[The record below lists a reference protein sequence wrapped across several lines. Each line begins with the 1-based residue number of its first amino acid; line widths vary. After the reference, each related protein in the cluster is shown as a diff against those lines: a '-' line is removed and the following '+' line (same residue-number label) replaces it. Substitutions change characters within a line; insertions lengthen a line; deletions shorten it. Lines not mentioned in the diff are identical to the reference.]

1 MTARRYETDGRHV
14 GRFLPAV
21 DNSPNFASYPQLP
34 PAGCGASVADRRLL
48 GVRTE
53 FTIAAPHG
61 SQDVAVAAPDNTR
74 LAVLRSE
81 LAAAAGVD
89 DDAPLWLGERAL
101 TAETPLSDIPFGAE
115 LRAGPPGS
123 GSPASG
129 VLSLQVVGG
138 PDAGLIMPLGRGRL
152 CLGRDVA
159 CDVRFADA
167 DVSRRHALIDVRD
180 TGITLHDLGSTNGTR
195 IDGEPVGSSGVPL
208 RPGCLIAIGDS
219 LLTLTGPAEMPAT
232 LQPAPDGKQ
241 LMLRPPRRSASVPQP
256 EIDLPVRAS
265 SLQPR
270 GVQWITALLPA
281 AAGGAIAWFSHS
293 PQFLL
298 FALLSPVMMISTAL
312 GDRVHWRRSRRRDA
326 ATFRRRRAAA
336 EQQVRD
342 ALLAETAARRALAPD
357 PAALL
362 RHAALPSSRLWERRR
377 DDADLL
383 DLRVGTADLPS
394 ATRVRN
400 GPQVS
405 AAGTVRSV
413 PLTVDLRAG
422 PLGVTGPA
430 DVLAGLGRSLV
441 GQLVALHSPLDVEL
455 GFLLSD
461 DTAGQWTWARWLPH
475 LSGRVARGAQECAGL
490 VADLSDAVQPRL
502 TSRRMEPGGWPE
514 RWLVLVLDRAAEL
527 ADVPGLA
534 ALLASGPAAG
544 VSAICLETD
553 PAALPTSCA
562 TVALVCGDT
571 GSQIAVRTGD
581 GPVGSGVSD
590 RVSAAWATTV
600 ARSLARLIDPG
611 NHGEAAVPDR
621 CLLGEVLD
629 VADFT
634 SAAIS
639 RRWAASDGGARTVIG
654 LGADGPVTLDLVADG
669 PHALI
674 AGTTGSGK
682 SELLQALVSGL
693 AASHPP
699 DELNVLLIDYKGG
712 AAFAECA
719 QLPHA
724 AGLVTDLDP
733 YLTERALRSL
743 NSELRRRERLFAT
756 VGAADLASY
765 RAARPVE
772 RVPRLVIVV
781 DEFASLVEE
790 LPEFVRGL
798 VGIAQ
803 RGRSLGVHLVLAT
816 QRPGS
821 AVSADI
827 RANTSLRIA
836 LRVTDPGE
844 SSDVIDAPDAAT
856 IPRSCPGRACL
867 RTGAALVRFQAAQAS
882 GASVRPGVAT
892 VRALGPWRREIA
904 ANVAEPVASDVS
916 RLVVAV
922 AAAAR
927 DAGYEAARSPWLA
940 PLPDQLAAADLPA
953 SSSEGE
959 VPLALVDMPDEQRR
973 ESLTVDLAGSSL
985 LVAGAARSGR
995 TTTLAALAIGAA
1007 SRLGPDDLQMFVL
1020 DAAGGL
1026 VDTVGALPH
1035 CATALGPD
1043 ELDLVPRLLDRLDR
1057 ECARRLTQRSADE
1070 SPRDRLLLLV
1080 DGWSALLAGL
1090 ADADAAGCADLLGGL
1105 LRVGGATALS
1115 VAVTGDRSALAPR
1128 FAGGFASRLL
1138 LRMPDRTDYGLAGVA
1153 ARDVPASLPP
1163 GRGMRAGD
1171 GAVLQV
1177 AHPGVRPDPGAIR
1190 DAAAAIARQCSA
1202 ASPRRARIRI
1212 QPLPGR
1218 VRLHDLPGDGSRR
1231 LTLGVAGDEVN
1242 PLRLDPFDGALRM
1255 LVAGPPRSGR
1265 TTLLDLL
1272 ARQAHAFGLATVIAA
1287 TSRSPLGATARE
1299 LGMPMITPA
1308 RADAPPVAGAPTL
1321 LLVDDGESFTD
1332 SPAGERLASWL
1343 RADAAPVAAVVAGRI
1358 DDLATSYRGLAAEVR
1373 RHHCGVLLRPGP
1385 VDGELLG
1392 VRLPR
1397 RHGSGPP
1404 GRGVVVGDPRWGPL
1418 FADGEP
1424 LPIQVAVP

>member
-1 MTARRYETDGRHV
+1 M
-14 GRFLPAV
+14 
-21 DNSPNFASYPQLP
+21 
-34 PAGCGASVADRRLL
+34 
-48 GVRTE
+48 RTE
-53 FTIAAPHG
+53 FTIAARHG
-61 SQDVAVAAPDNTR
+61 SQDVAVAAPDDLP
-74 LAVLRSE
+74 LAAIRAA

-89 DDAPLWLGERAL
+89 DGVPLWLGERAL
-101 TAETPLSDIPFGAE
+101 TGETPLSEIAFGAK
-115 LRAGPPGS
+115 LRAGRPGS
-123 GSPASG
+123 GPPTSG
-129 VLSLQVVGG
+129 VLSLQIVGG
-138 PDAGLIMPLGRGRL
+138 PDAGLVMPLGRGRL
-152 CLGRDVA
+152 CLGRDVS
-159 CDVRFADA
+159 CDVRLVDA

-195 IDGEPVGSSGVPL
+195 VDGEPVEPSGVPL

-219 LLTLTGPAEMPAT
+219 LLTVTGPAETPAT
-232 LQPAPDGKQ
+232 LQPAPDGKK

-256 EIDLPVRAS
+256 EIELPVRAS

-281 AAGGAIAWFSHS
+281 AAGGAIAWFMHA

-312 GDRVHWRRSRRRDA
+312 GDRLHWRRSRRRDA

-336 EQQVRD
+336 ELQLRD
-342 ALLAETAARRALAPD
+342 ALLAETAARRARAPD

-383 DLRVGTADLPS
+383 QLRVGTADLPS
-394 ATRVRN
+394 ATRIRK
-400 GPQVS
+400 GSQVG
-405 AAGTVRSV
+405 AAGTARAV

-422 PLGVTGPA
+422 PVGVTGPA
-430 DVLAGLGRSLV
+430 GVLAGLGRSLV
-441 GQLVALHSPLDVEL
+441 GQLAALHSPLDVEL

-461 DTAGQWTWARWLPH
+461 ESAEQWTWARWLPH
-475 LSGRVARGAQECAGL
+475 LRGQVASGAQECAGL
-490 VADLSDAVQPRL
+490 VSELCDAVQARL
-502 TSRRMEPGGWPE
+502 TSRRLDPDGWGG
-514 RWLVLVLDRAAEL
+514 RWLVLVVDRTGEL

-544 VSAICLETD
+544 VSAICLDTD
-553 PAALPTSCA
+553 AAALPTSCA
-562 TVALVCGDT
+562 TVARVCGDT
-571 GSQIAVRTGD
+571 GSHIAVRSGD
-581 GPVGSGVSD
+581 GPAVSGVSD
-590 RVSAAWATTV
+590 QVSTPWATTV

-611 NHGEAAVPDR
+611 TRGEAALPQR
-621 CLLGEVLD
+621 CLLGEVLEL
-629 VADFT
+629 ADFEP
-634 SAAIS
+634 AAIA

-654 LGADGPVTLDLVADG
+654 SGADGTVTLDLVADG

-682 SELLQALVSGL
+682 SELLQSLVAGL

-719 QLPHA
+719 QMPHV

-756 VGAADLASY
+756 VGAADLDSY

-772 RVPRLVIVV
+772 RVSRLVIVV
-781 DEFASLVEE
+781 DEFATLVEE

-844 SSDVIDAPDAAT
+844 STDVIDVPDAAT
-856 IPRSCPGRACL
+856 ISRSCPGRAYL
-867 RTGAALVRFQAAQAS
+867 RTGTTSVRFQAARAS
-882 GASVRPGVAT
+882 GASVRPGIAT
-892 VRALGPWRREIA
+892 VRPLGPWRRELA
-904 ANVAEPVASDVS
+904 ASAAEPDATDVS
-916 RLVVAV
+916 RLVAAV
-922 AAAAR
+922 SAAAR
-927 DAGYEAARSPWLA
+927 DGGLHAARSPWLA
-940 PLPDQLAAADLPA
+940 PLPEQLAAADLPA
-953 SSSEGE
+953 PSSEAE
-959 VPLALVDMPDEQRR
+959 VPLALVDLPDEQRR
-973 ESLTVDLAGSSL
+973 ESFMVDLAGTSL

-995 TTTLAALAIGAA
+995 TTALATLAIGAA
-1007 SRLGPDDLQMFVL
+1007 SRLGPDDLQLFAL
-1020 DAAGGL
+1020 DAAGDL
-1026 VDTVGALPH
+1026 RDAVGTLPH

-1043 ELDLVPRLLDRLDR
+1043 DLDLAPRLLDRLNR
-1057 ECARRLTQRSADE
+1057 ECARRLTGRSPGG
-1070 SPRDRLLLLV
+1070 SPRDRLLLVV
-1080 DGWSALLAGL
+1080 DGWTAVLAGL
-1090 ADADAAGCADLLGGL
+1090 TDADAAGCADLLAGL

-1115 VAVTGDRSALAPR
+1115 VAVTGDRAALAPR
-1128 FAGGFASRLL
+1128 FAGGFTSRVL
-1138 LRMPDRTDYGLAGVA
+1138 LRMPDRSDYGLAGVA
-1153 ARDVPASLPP
+1153 ARDVPAGLPP
-1163 GRGMRAGD
+1163 GRGLRVGD

-1177 AHPGVRPDPGAIR
+1177 AHPGARSDAGAMR
-1190 DAAAAIARQCSA
+1190 DAAAVIAQNWSPA
-1202 ASPRRARIRI
+1202 ASRHARIRI

-1218 VRLHDLPGDGSRR
+1218 VRLDDLPEDGSRR
-1231 LTLGVAGDEVN
+1231 LTLGLAGDEVDA
-1242 PLRLDPFDGALRM
+1242 LRVDPFDGSLRM

-1265 TTLLDLL
+1265 TTLLTLL
-1272 ARQAHAFGLATVIAA
+1272 ARQAHALGLATVIAA
-1287 TSRSPLGATARE
+1287 ASRSPLGVTARE
-1299 LGMPMITPA
+1299 LGMPVITPA
-1308 RADAPPVAGAPTL
+1308 HAEAPPVPGVPTL

-1332 SPAGERLASWL
+1332 SAAGERLTGWL
-1343 RADAAPVAAVVAGRI
+1343 RADAAPVAAVVAGRT

-1404 GRGVVVGDPRWGPL
+1404 GRGVVVGDPRWGPM
-1418 FADGEP
+1418 FAEGEP
-1424 LPIQVAVP
+1424 VPIQVAIP